1 VAELRGI
8 IVGDVAFQ
16 ARMPLL
22 TILPVPGA
30 GNTATTG

>member
-1 VAELRGI
+1 
-8 IVGDVAFQ
+8 VAFQ